1 MSFIDLARERF
12 SLRSFAKKP
21 VEKEKLDL
29 ILKAA
34 QLAPT
39 ACNNQPQKIIVVDDA
54 QAFEKIKQCTR
65 CHFDAPV
72 VLVVCYDSRISWKRG
87 YDGKDSGDID
97 AAILVT
103 HMTLQA
109 ADIGLGSVIVQHFNP
124 EAVRAQFS
132 LPEHLI
138 PVLLLPVGYPADG
151 AGPNIERHFPRKPLE
166 DTVSYNR
173 LA

>member
-1 MSFIDLARERF
+1 VSFIDLARERF

-109 ADIGLGSVIVQHFNP
+109 ADIVLGSVIVQNFNP
-124 EAVRAQFS
+124 EARPRAVFPAGTPHSGASASCRLPGRRRRPEYRAPFS
-132 LPEHLI
+132 PQAS
-138 PVLLLPVGYPADG
+138 G
-151 AGPNIERHFPRKPLE
+151 RHR
-166 DTVSYNR
+166 VV
-173 LA
+173 